1 MGGEK
6 GMCLHVVQ
14 YLTLFFDSGEEWS
27 QEAADLV
34 FQLSQGR
41 VLQAQVAGYTVDG
54 LPEVFLY
61 ATLGPDV
68 SGTVTDQSV
77 RMEMNFLFLSLLSLA
92 EHCFY

>member
-1 MGGEK
+1 M
-6 GMCLHVVQ
+6 
-14 YLTLFFDSGEEWS
+14 
-27 QEAADLV
+27 

-68 SGTVTDQSV
+68 SGTVTDRSV
-77 RMEMNFLFLSLLSLA
+77 RMEINFLFLSLLSLA